1 MSDEKIDDAQQQKM
15 SKKNFIIFQII
26 YFFIITSISM
36 FLGYKLGWYVVRIK
50 STVVWMIVMILIIY
64 CLLLVSAFKYDSMQA
79 NLMNEKL
86 KKAQELVKKYNQK
99 ISIKTEREY
108 KR

>member
-1 MSDEKIDDAQQQKM
+1 MIDIWGMLADGFLCSVFYIPLYLKNEM

-36 FLGYKLGWYVVRIK
+36 FFGYKLGWYVVRIK

-86 KKAQELVKKYNQK
+86 KSRKYQ
-99 ISIKTEREY
+99 
-108 KR
+108 